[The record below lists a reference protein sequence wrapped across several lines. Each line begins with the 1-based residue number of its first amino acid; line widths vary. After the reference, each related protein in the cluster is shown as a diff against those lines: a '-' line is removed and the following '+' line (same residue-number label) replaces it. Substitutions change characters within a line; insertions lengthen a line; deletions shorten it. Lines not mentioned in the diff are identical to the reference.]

1 MVQYLESYIPAV
13 MENGLQTLKNAS
25 FGGTFGVTG
34 AVTLSSTL
42 AVTGALTV
50 TGAVNGSNSITTAS
64 ATAGVGYRTGAGGAV
79 TQITSQTTG
88 VTLSKPCGVITTIA
102 LSVAAEATASFIV
115 TNTVVAITD
124 TPVVAIQSGSNGGNT
139 SVAVTIVTAGTFT
152 IMIMNNNLAAG
163 TTETGTL
170 LINFA
175 IIKGVNA

>member
-13 MENGLQTLKNAS
+13 MENGLLTLKNAS
-25 FGGTFGVTG
+25 FGGTLAVAGVSTFAAAG
-34 AVTLSSTL
+34 TFNSTL
-42 AVTGALTV
+42 N
-50 TGAVNGSNSITTAS
+50 VNGSLLGSASITTAS
-64 ATAGVGYRTGAGGAV
+64 PASGVGYRTGAGGAV

-88 VTLSKPCGVITTIA
+88 VTLSKTCGVITTVA

-115 TNTVVAITD
+115 TNTAVAITD

-139 SVAVTIVTAGTFT
+139 SVAVTTVTAGTFT
-152 IMIMNNNLAAG
+152 IMIMNNNASAG